1 MKKVLILYFSG
12 AGATKKIARLMFA
25 HLKEKYTVELRSF
38 EAAGKLHLNEYD
50 AFIIGTPVYHA
61 APSYVV
67 LDFIKTMLPM
77 KRAAP
82 AFLYN
87 TRATWSCNTNRILA
101 KKLLEKNV
109 ITIMDR
115 DYRSPDSD
123 GSLIVPFVR
132 RFFQFERQIRE
143 KVARDC
149 DIFLSRLDT
158 PGIKKGYIPHFRV
171 SSIINAPN
179 KLAGQ
184 LITFPILLHRDHCTR
199 CGRCIRSCPHHAW
212 KRDTQGYP
220 VFQRKKCE
228 NCYRCIHHCPAKALS
243 LSKRR
248 RPKKLLYSK
257 QR

>member
-1 MKKVLILYFSG
+1 LKKVLILYFSG
-12 AGATKKIARLMFA
+12 AGATRKIARLMFA
-25 HLKEKYTVELRSF
+25 HLKEKCKVELRSL

-67 LDFIKTMLPM
+67 LDLIKIMPPM
-77 KRAAP
+77 KRTAP

-87 TRATWSCNTNRILA
+87 TRATWSCNTNRILS
-101 KKLLEKNV
+101 KKLLEK
-109 ITIMDR
+109 
-115 DYRSPDSD
+115 
-123 GSLIVPFVR
+123 
-132 RFFQFERQIRE
+132 
-143 KVARDC
+143 C

-158 PGIKKGYIPHFRV
+158 PGMKKGYIPHFRV
-171 SSIINAPN
+171 SSIFNAPN

-184 LITFPILLHRDHCTR
+184 LITFPIHLHRDHCIR

-212 KRDTQGYP
+212 KRDAQGYP

-243 LSKRR
+243 LSKRKQS
-248 RPKKLLYSK
+248 KKLLYSK
-257 QR
+257 QGIKTAR